1 MIQLQLRLNIRKAL
15 MTNQKENF
23 EEYLKSKKLKIT
35 PQRERILEE
44 VFSNHDH
51 FEVDDLF
58 FRLYAKIDHISRSTV
73 YRTLNLLVQGGFLRE
88 VISGERHS
96 HYEHTLGHRHHDHL
110 VCLGCGKIIEF
121 SNIRIEDLQDDVC
134 KKHNFEPHSHRLQ
147 INGFC
152 RNCQIKKK
160 SKQ

>member
-1 MIQLQLRLNIRKAL
+1 MK
-15 MTNQKENF
+15 NQEKNF
-23 EEYLKSKKLKIT
+23 GEYLRSKRLKVT

-44 VFSNHDH
+44 VFSSHRH

-58 FRLYAKIDHISRSTV
+58 FRLYAKSGHISRATV

-96 HYEHTLGHRHHDHL
+96 HYEHMQGHRHHDHL
-110 VCLGCGKIIEF
+110 LCLRCGKITEF
-121 SNIRIEDLQDDVC
+121 SDPHIENLQDEVC
-134 KKHNFEPHSHRLQ
+134 KKHGFEPHSHRLQ

-152 RNCQIKKK
+152 RNCEMKDK

>member
-1 MIQLQLRLNIRKAL
+1 MKDQEK
-15 MTNQKENF
+15 KF
-23 EEYLKSKKLKIT
+23 GEYLKSKDLKIT
-35 PQRERILEE
+35 PQRELILREI
-44 VFSNHDH
+44 FSSHDH

-58 FRLYAKIDHISRSTV
+58 VRLYGKSAHISRATV

-96 HYEHTLGHRHHDHL
+96 HYEHILGHRHHDHL

-121 SNIRIEDLQDDVC
+121 SNVSIEDLQDKVC
-134 KKHNFEPHSHRLQ
+134 KKHNFQPHSHRLQ

-152 RNCQIKKK
+152 RNCEMKNK
-160 SKQ
+160 SNR